1 MARHSN
7 MKLTPAKVVKHPEEK
22 KKKTESHVT
31 DPGLLNRT
39 AWTNA
44 TVALD
49 HIKKVSYLYI
59 SVFCKY
65 FHVSVSPVRGAT
77 D

>member
-7 MKLTPAKVVKHPEEK
+7 IKLNQAKVVKLPEEK
-22 KKKTESHVT
+22 RKKTEAHVT

-49 HIKKVSYLYI
+49 HIKKVRYFL
-59 SVFCKY
+59 VFCQI
-65 FHVSVSPVRGAT
+65 FSCVSDGPVRGAT